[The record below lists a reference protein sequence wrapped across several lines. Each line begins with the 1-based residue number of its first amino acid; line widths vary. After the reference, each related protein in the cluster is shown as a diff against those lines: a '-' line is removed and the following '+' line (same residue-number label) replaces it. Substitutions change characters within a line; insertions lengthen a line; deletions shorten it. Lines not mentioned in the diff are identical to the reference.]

1 MAIVILTV
9 GLVALAGLLSV
20 SLRMQQL
27 GRNGTQAVR
36 LAQDKLDELN
46 ALHFD
51 TAATI
56 QIGGS
61 LTGDAPNHFDTPL
74 DVNGNALPYIRR
86 WVVTAGPDSN
96 PDLRQITIR
105 IIPTRTDSRTNS
117 PFEMITIIRRI

>member
-1 MAIVILTV
+1 MVILTV
-9 GLVALAGLLSV
+9 GLVALAGLLAV

-61 LTGDAPNHFDTPL
+61 LTANVADHFDTPL

-86 WVVTAGPDSN
+86 WLVAAGPDGNSN
-96 PDLRQITIR
+96 LRQITIR
-105 IIPTRTDSRTNS
+105 LIPTIADGRTTSA
-117 PFEMITIIRRI
+117 FEMITIIRRI